1 MSAVGAKPVVALGV
15 ANGIG
20 TITLQRPP
28 ANAYDAQFLRELS
41 DAVRAVRDDDAV
53 RVAVIRSGTPKFFC
67 SGADISTLQ
76 GASREGFANF
86 VLLAHETVDMIG
98 RTPKL
103 FIAAIEGHCI
113 GGGLEL
119 ALACDFRFASEG
131 TYKLGLA
138 EVKLGL
144 SPGMGGTQRL
154 PRLIGKSAA
163 LQMMVAGE
171 SISPGDAHEL
181 GIIDD
186 VFAEDDFDAQTNA
199 YARKLANGATLA
211 QGHIKLAVNE
221 GLDGSLNEGLA
232 IERAHQSQL
241 FASADVVEG
250 LAAFGEKRAPRF
262 AGR

>member
-1 MSAVGAKPVVALGV
+1 MSAVGSEPVVALGI

-28 ANAYDAQFLRELS
+28 ANAYDASFLRDLC

-76 GASREGFANF
+76 GATKASFANF

-119 ALACDFRFASEG
+119 ALACDFRFAAEG
-131 TYKLGLA
+131 AYKLGLA

-163 LQMMVAGE
+163 LEMMVTGD
-171 SISPGDAHEL
+171 SVSPGDAHEL
-181 GIIDD
+181 GIVDKL
-186 VFAEDDFDAQTNA
+186 FAAYDFAAEVNA
-199 YARKLANGATLA
+199 YAQKLAHGATLA

-221 GLDGSLNEGLA
+221 GLNGSLDQGLA

-250 LAAFGEKRAPRF
+250 LAAFGEKRGPRF
-262 AGR
+262 SGR